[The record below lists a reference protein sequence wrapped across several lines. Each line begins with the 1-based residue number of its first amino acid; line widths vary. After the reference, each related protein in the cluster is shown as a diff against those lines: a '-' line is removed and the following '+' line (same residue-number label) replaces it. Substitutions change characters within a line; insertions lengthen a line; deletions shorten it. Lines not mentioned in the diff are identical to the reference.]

1 MIQSAEAVTSNPV
14 PVCVGATCT
23 VTFEYSGDNYLW
35 TPPAN
40 AASVSF
46 DLQGAQGGVTGGK
59 GGRVTGTFA
68 SLPTEL
74 YIFVGGV
81 GQRGSSA
88 AGGFNGGGSAGLGFG
103 DEGSGGGATDIR
115 TTSAL
120 SSRVVIAAG
129 GGGSGGAI
137 GGAGG
142 SGGGL
147 QGLAGKAART
157 EGGSGG
163 TATVGGNGGL
173 PYGGTSGTKGALGL
187 GGNGGSSSY
196 SGGGGGGGGLYGGGG
211 GGATLDTCCYGSGAG
226 GGAGGSSFASASLVP
241 SPVHSVGVRAG
252 SGLAIISYLL
262 PPEVLTF
269 ASPTAITKQDT
280 ILFNLSFNQD
290 VSGLASTD
298 FTQPDNACSTVVV
311 SGSASSYSVTLS
323 GCLDGTHRLALSS
336 NSVSGAGAGPSQPV
350 NSNVVTLDSVSP
362 TLVIAGP
369 NSPSN
374 AATPSFSITTSEP
387 VSGFEAADLIVS
399 GLGCSL
405 DALTGSALSY
415 VAKLKGCENASS
427 AKISVSSNSVTDVA
441 GNTGPA
447 QKVDSATVEIDLAM
461 PQATWAVTSSLP
473 SYVNP
478 SFEVSFGEPVV
489 GLQVGDFEQIGEATN
504 CSLALTEITAGTS
517 FAIVTTGCGFGAVQL
532 ALVAGS
538 FTDVS
543 TNPGSA
549 SQSGSI
555 LFAAA
560 PVVAPPQPTENPVA
574 PTSEPTAQPSSAP
587 LSDPV
592 VETVVEVIS
601 APSVEPIS
609 VPTATPVTEVF
620 VESVLAEA
628 VPVPRVKTATAIA
641 APDLVEA
648 PMVVEPMAVES
659 IEASPIAPQSMPAPA
674 NPIQTIQAVRT
685 GSQSFDLPGLVYPT
699 IGVLGAAAVALALL
713 NAVKNLRL
721 RRRVLPS

>member
-1 MIQSAEAVTSNPV
+1 MTRKYLATWRNVLSSASAITMIFSSLLVQSAEAVTSNPA
-14 PVCVGATCT
+14 PVCVGASCT

-35 TPPAN
+35 IPPVTAT
-40 AASVSF
+40 SLSF

-68 SLPTEL
+68 SVPAEL

-147 QGLAGKAART
+147 QGLAGRAART

-241 SPVHSVGVRAG
+241 SPVHSVGVRSG

-262 PPEVLTF
+262 PPDVLTF
-269 ASPTAITKQDT
+269 ASVTTIAKQEP
-280 ILFNLSFNQD
+280 LVFNLGFNQD
-290 VSGLASTD
+290 VSGLANTD
-298 FTQPDNACSTVVV
+298 FTQPDNVCTSVVV
-311 SGSASSYSVTLS
+311 AGSASSYTVTLS
-323 GCLDGTHRLALSS
+323 GCPDGTHQLILNS
-336 NSVSGAGAGPSQPV
+336 NSVSGAGAGPPQPV
-350 NSNVVTLDSVSP
+350 NSNVVTLDSVLP
-362 TLVIAGP
+362 ALAVAAP

-374 AATPSFSITTSEP
+374 AATPSFSITISESITGFESADLT
-387 VSGFEAADLIVS
+387 VSGQ
-399 GLGCSL
+399 GCSL
-405 DALTGSALSY
+405 DTLTGSGLSY
-415 VAKLKGCENASS
+415 VAKLKGCENAAS
-427 AKISVSSNSVTDVA
+427 AQISVASNSVTDVA
-441 GNTGPA
+441 GNLGPA
-447 QKVDSATVEIDLAM
+447 QKVDSAVVKIDLAA
-461 PQATWAVTSSLP
+461 PQATWAITSSLP
-473 SYVNP
+473 SYANP
-478 SFEVSFGEPVV
+478 SFELSFDEPVV
-489 GLQVGDFEQIGEATN
+489 GLQVADFEQIGVATN
-504 CSLALTEITAGTS
+504 CSLALTELTAGTN
-517 FAIVTTGCGFGAVQL
+517 FAVATSGCGFGAVQL
-532 ALVAGS
+532 VLVAGS
-538 FTDVS
+538 YSDVA

-555 LFAAA
+555 LFAVA
-560 PVVAPPQPTENPVA
+560 PVVAPVV
-574 PTSEPTAQPSSAP
+574 EPAQPVV
-587 LSDPV
+587 DPV
-592 VETVVEVIS
+592 VETITAPTPTS
-601 APSVEPIS
+601 PPGLTAAPSPEVVAEP
-609 VPTATPVTEVF
+609 VAAPTAPPVIEV
-620 VESVLAEA
+620 VVDSVASEA
-628 VPVPRVKTATAIA
+628 VPVPRVRTAKAVAIN
-641 APDLVEA
+641 DLVEA
-648 PMVVEPMAVES
+648 PTAVEPIAVQP
-659 IEASPIAPQSMPAPA
+659 IEAIQLAPQSTTAPTA
-674 NPIQTIQAVRT
+674 PIQTI
-685 GSQSFDLPGLVYPT
+685 
-699 IGVLGAAAVALALL
+699 
-713 NAVKNLRL
+713 
-721 RRRVLPS
+721 